1 MGKYLNPGATMLR
14 RGRASN
20 IYVDKSGLLAHLN
33 HVMNTERMYVC
44 VSRPRRFG
52 KSMAANM
59 VSAYYDRTV
68 DGAAEFAGLAIADDP
83 SFEPNRNRFD
93 VVKVNIQEF
102 LSATEDVEAL
112 LARLQRF
119 CCLSLAQEY
128 PDVQLFD
135 PESLPQ
141 VMSDVFYATGRQFV
155 VIIDEWDCVM
165 RETAADH
172 EGQRRYLD
180 FLRAW
185 LKDQPYVALAYMTG
199 ILPVK
204 KYGTHSALNMFDE
217 YSMVEPLEMAPYMG
231 FTEAEVD
238 GLCTQWGR
246 DLQECRAWY
255 DGYLL
260 PGVGSVYAPR
270 SVVLA
275 METGRFSSYW
285 TRTETFEAL
294 RRYIDL
300 DLDGLHDKVVRLVGG
315 LRVPVNT
322 GTYGNDMT
330 TFACADD
337 VLTLLVHLGY
347 LAYDVERGEAFVP
360 NREVAGEYA
369 NAVGTGGWEEVARS
383 IAASEKLLDSLLA
396 GDADAVARGVEQ
408 AHEDAASVLAYNDE
422 NSLACALRLAFF
434 SAIRRWR
441 LVREMPAG
449 KGFADLALVP
459 LASSGALP
467 GVIVELKYGETPEKA
482 IEQIRERGYRRAL
495 AGLVTHGLILV
506 GITYDPKTKAHS
518 CVIEREPA

>member
-1 MGKYLNPGATMLR
+1 MGKFLNPGATMLR
-14 RGRASN
+14 RARASS
-20 IYVDKSGLLAHLN
+20 IYVDKSGVIAYLN
-33 HVMNTERMYVC
+33 KVMNTEREYVC

-59 VSAYYDRTV
+59 ISAYYDRTV
-68 DGAAEFAGLAIADDP
+68 DGATEFAGLAIASDP
-83 SFEPNRNRFD
+83 SFDEKRNRFD
-93 VVKVNIQEF
+93 VVKVNVQEF
-102 LSATEDVEAL
+102 LSATDSVDAL

-119 CCLSLAQEY
+119 CCMSLAQEY
-128 PDVQLFD
+128 PDVALFD
-135 PESLPQ
+135 PENLPQ

-155 VIIDEWDCVM
+155 IVIDEWDCVM
-165 RETAADH
+165 RETASDH
-172 EGQRRYLD
+172 DGQRRYLD

-204 KYGTHSALNMFDE
+204 KCGTHSALNMFDE
-217 YSMVEPLEMAPYMG
+217 FSMVEPLEMAPYMG

-238 GLCTQWGR
+238 GLCEQWGR
-246 DLQECRAWY
+246 DLSECRAWY

-294 RRYIDL
+294 KRYIDM
-300 DLDGLHDKVVRLVGG
+300 DFDGLHDKVVRLVGG

-322 GTYGNDMT
+322 ETYGNDMT
-330 TFACADD
+330 TFGCADD
-337 VLTLLVHLGY
+337 VLTLLIHLGY

-369 NAVGTGGWEEVARS
+369 NAIRAGGWDEVAR
-383 IAASEKLLDSLLA
+383 ALAQSERLADALVA
-396 GDADAVARGVEQ
+396 GDAAAVAQGVQQ
-408 AHEDAASVLAYNDE
+408 AHEDAASVLEYNDE
-422 NSLACALRLAFF
+422 NSLACALRLAFY
-434 SAIRRWR
+434 SAIRRYR

-449 KGFADLALVP
+449 KGFADLVMIP
-459 LASSGALP
+459 LASSGNLP
-467 GVIVELKYGETPEKA
+467 GIVVELKRDVSPSVA
-482 IEQIRERGYRRAL
+482 IEQIRERGYQRAL
-495 AGLVTHGLILV
+495 DGLADHGLILA
-506 GITYDPKTKAHS
+506 GITYDSQSKEHA
-518 CVIEREPA
+518 CVIEHMGE